1 MDASDN
7 MFLAEAIEFT
17 EITKEGDVV
26 TVTIDAESYMSENP
40 EMSSLYPEGT
50 QFSMAYTFD
59 PATTSVTSTLTIDV
73 DE

>member
-26 TVTIDAESYMSENP
+26 TVTIDAESYMTENP
-40 EMSSLYPEGT
+40 EMSSL
-50 QFSMAYTFD
+50 
-59 PATTSVTSTLTIDV
+59 
-73 DE
+73 